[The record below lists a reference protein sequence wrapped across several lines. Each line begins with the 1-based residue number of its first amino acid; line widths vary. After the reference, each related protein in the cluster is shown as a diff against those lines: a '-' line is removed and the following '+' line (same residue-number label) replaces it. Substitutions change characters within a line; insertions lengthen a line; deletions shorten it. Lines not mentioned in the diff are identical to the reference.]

1 MDALEWSAPFLA
13 DCVSKMFFSLLSRH
27 NTIYDPN
34 KEDLD
39 KEDEFEAD
47 KIKALL
53 RRGVT

>member
-1 MDALEWSAPFLA
+1 MDAIEWSAPFLA

-27 NTIYDPN
+27 NTIYDAN